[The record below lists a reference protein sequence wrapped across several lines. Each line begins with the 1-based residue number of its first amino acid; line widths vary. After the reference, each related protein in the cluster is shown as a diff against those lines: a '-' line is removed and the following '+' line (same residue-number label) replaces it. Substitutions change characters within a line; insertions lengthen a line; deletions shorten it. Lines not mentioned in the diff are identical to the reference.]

1 MDDGESNQDV
11 ETNIFR
17 KSFNKVPHVSNVFQ
31 PVWIRRSSILSC
43 ISNRKF
49 ILGKLN
55 FVLYF
60 GTLLWIIF
68 FITKIL

>member
-17 KSFNKVPHVSNVFQ
+17 ESLNKVPNVGDVFQ

-43 ISNRKF
+43 LSDRKF

-60 GTLLWIIF
+60 GTLLWFIF
-68 FITKIL
+68 LITKIL